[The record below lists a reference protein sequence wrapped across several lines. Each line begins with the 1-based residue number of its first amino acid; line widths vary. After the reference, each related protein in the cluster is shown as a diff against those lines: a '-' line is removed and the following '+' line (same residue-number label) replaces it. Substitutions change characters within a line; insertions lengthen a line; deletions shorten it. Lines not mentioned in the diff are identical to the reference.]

1 MKPKEPL
8 SAGDEAAAASSPSP
22 DPAQPPVSPGPPASP
37 DAAPPRPG
45 EHLAALGTAALLLGL
60 LAWLTA
66 PSLRWLAASWRA
78 DEDYGH
84 GPLLLAAA
92 ALLAWRRWRSTAV
105 DAEIH
110 QDPPPAAPGR
120 AAALGLGLL
129 ALAALAQ
136 LAGQRLG
143 SAPLAAAGLAAALPG
158 LAALL
163 SGRRAW
169 LSLRYP
175 AFLYLLAIPLPLVDR
190 WGTPL
195 AARVAEAVA
204 ALAQALGIPVV
215 LRGAQLT
222 VGAEAFVVGAPCSG
236 LRSLVAAVGLAAV
249 LGGLLRLSPAR
260 LGLLLALALPA
271 AVLGNGL
278 RLLVLLLV
286 AQGLGRDAALALFH
300 GPLGAGAFLLTALVL
315 VLLALRWEGR
325 AGVQAPPTGASSH
338 A

>member
-1 MKPKEPL
+1 MKPDDPRA
-8 SAGDEAAAASSPSP
+8 AGGEARASTPSPSDRP
-22 DPAQPPVSPGPPASP
+22 QSAPPPGPYALPEPAH
-37 DAAPPRPG
+37 PR
-45 EHLAALGTAALLLGL
+45 ERERLIALGTAALLLGL
-60 LAWLTA
+60 LAWLA
-66 PSLRWLAASWRA
+66 EPSLRWLAASWRA

-92 ALLAWRRWRSTAV
+92 ALLAWRRWRRTGA
-105 DAEIH
+105 AAQPH
-110 QDPPPAAPGR
+110 PDPSRDAPGR
-120 AAALGLGLL
+120 STALGLGLL

-163 SGRRAW
+163 GGRRGW

-175 AFLYLLAIPLPLVDR
+175 AFLFLLAIPLPLVDR

-204 ALAQALGIPVV
+204 GIAKALGVPVV

-222 VGAEAFVVGAPCSG
+222 VGSEAFVVGAPCSG

-249 LGGLLRLSPAR
+249 LGGLLRLSPLR
-260 LGLLLALALPA
+260 LGLLLALALPLA
-271 AVLGNGL
+271 ILGNGL
-278 RLLVLLLV
+278 RLLALLLV
-286 AQGLGRDAALALFH
+286 AQGLGRDAALTLFH
-300 GPLGAGAFLLTALVL
+300 GPLGAGAFLLTALAL

-325 AGVQAPPTGASSH
+325 AGASATPASTH
-338 A
+338 G